1 MLRKLTVKEKKQL
14 DNIIKEWIDLVTKG
28 TKQVKKSEI
37 VDDINWLYK
46 QAKLPKPTLIMAV
59 NLEDH
64 KTQVKDAEKKNKF
77 KFILQEFGLGYESWL
92 CLYEFLEKIDY
103 THNTDFMRYVNLMK
117 KGIFSAVFTDKIAFI
132 CKMPQK
138 IQRNDR
144 EQLHSVTNPT
154 IHMPHGDDY
163 YFIRGVRFEKDLW
176 TRITQRKMTVKDI
189 AKMDNME
196 QRYIAFD
203 LFGPEELFKKSEA
216 KLIDEYDSVSKNIGN
231 SVKVQLY
238 EMPNLIKD
246 KMVKVLRYTCHS
258 TARPYFSF
266 VPADQTKAQQA
277 MAWKYSRTPEE
288 FAKIDIQA

>member
-1 MLRKLTVKEKKQL
+1 MLRNLTDKEKKQL

-28 TKQVKKSEI
+28 TKQVNLK
-37 VDDINWLYK
+37 DIQEDVNWLYE
-46 QAKLPKPTLIMAV
+46 QAKLKKPKIVMAK

-64 KTQVKDAEKKNKF
+64 KKQVKDAEKGDKF

-92 CLYEFLEKIDY
+92 CLYEFLEKINY

-117 KGIFSAVFTDKIAFI
+117 KGIFSAVFTDKMAFI
-132 CKMPQK
+132 CKMPLR
-138 IQRNDR
+138 IRRNES
-144 EQLHSVTNPT
+144 EQLHSVSQPT
-154 IHMPHGDDY
+154 IHMPNGDDY
-163 YFIRGVRFEKDLW
+163 YFIRGVRFDKKLW
-176 TRITQRKMTVKDI
+176 TKITSRKMTVRDV
-189 AKMDNME
+189 AKIENME

-203 LFGPEELFKKSEA
+203 LFGPEELFKKSES
-216 KLIDEYDSVSKNIGN
+216 KLIDEYESVAKNLGN
-231 SVKVQLY
+231 SVQVKLY

-266 VPADQTKAQQA
+266 VPAEQTKAQEA
-277 MAWKYSRTPEE
+277 MAWKFSRTPEE